1 MPWIVRL
8 EAFEDNC
15 GIEEDM
21 GQVSTGV
28 EIVLQMSH
36 NTLTRAEEYI

>member
-1 MPWIVRL
+1 MPDHGQ
-8 EAFEDNC
+8 DNC
-15 GIEEDM
+15 GIEADT

-36 NTLTRAEEYI
+36 NVLTKNEEYVQ